1 MLLILCNCPTAAVA
15 EQISHDLLQRRLI
28 ACANLLPPVRS
39 VYNWQEKI
47 EQTQEIP
54 LLLKARKQD
63 YVQIEQAI
71 LALHPYQVPEIIAL
85 PVESALASY
94 QTWLYEVTERD

>member
-1 MLLILCNCPTAAVA
+1 MLLILCNCPTTAVA